1 MIGSYYMLF
10 TTLSTIILWGWVL
23 YRMTHPFV
31 CTCGFETRFTNRFKK
46 HVLQSHRWGT

>member
-1 MIGSYYMLF
+1 MIDSYYMLF

-31 CTCGFETRFTNRFKK
+31 CTCGFETRFTNRFKR
-46 HVLQSHRWGT
+46 HVLQTHRWGT